1 MPECFTPMMNRNTGA
16 QLQRLAKSSYKVEAR
31 ATGTLYKTKLTIKF
45 MSSFLCYVVSDPFI
59 FALRKR
65 DDIYCHFEIYP
76 LLSCCRFNRQAAG
89 YT

>member
-45 MSSFLCYVVSDPFI
+45 MSSFLCYVF
-59 FALRKR
+59 FFGKKTKQK
-65 DDIYCHFEIYP
+65 F
-76 LLSCCRFNRQAAG
+76 LL
-89 YT
+89 